1 MFLFEI
7 FAFHFQPIAFASSA
21 LWSLGL
27 YLGLSKLG
35 DWLMVQLARWF
46 NYAERSLYTS
56 SEEFERTRPARE
68 AQNAFYASLVSVV
81 PFLIIGTICH
91 VLANWSLGQSWS
103 VSLGALVAIGSAIYE
118 LGRRTDGTEN

>member
-7 FAFHFQPIAFASSA
+7 FDFHFQPIVFASAA

-27 YLGLSKLG
+27 YLGLSKLS

-56 SEEFERTRPARE
+56 SEEFERTRSARE
-68 AQNAFYASLVSVV
+68 AQNAFYASLLSVI
-81 PFLIIGTICH
+81 PFLILGTICH
-91 VLANWSLGQSWS
+91 ILVNWGLGQSWA
-103 VSLGALVAIGSAIYE
+103 VSLGALAAIGSAIYE
-118 LGRRTDGTEN
+118 LGRRTDETEN